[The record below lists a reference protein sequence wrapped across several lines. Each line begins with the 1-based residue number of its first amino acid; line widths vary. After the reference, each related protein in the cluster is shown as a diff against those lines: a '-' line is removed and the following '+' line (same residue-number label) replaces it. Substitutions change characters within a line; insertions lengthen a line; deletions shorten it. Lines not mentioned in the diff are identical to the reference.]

1 MFKVYRYIVRTNVLD
16 IFTLSVKSMFKFDG
30 NTINSSQV
38 VDVFILRPF
47 IEAKM
52 FFMADNNLFL
62 SYIEDNPSYKPK
74 KRKTNI
80 SNHLSIST

>member
-1 MFKVYRYIVRTNVLD
+1 MRTNVRTNVLD

-47 IEAKM
+47 IE
-52 FFMADNNLFL
+52 
-62 SYIEDNPSYKPK
+62 
-74 KRKTNI
+74 T
-80 SNHLSIST
+80 